1 MNWKEYKD
9 LVWYEV
15 FSEYKKAKG
24 RLTLVDRFWRMYI
37 SPEGNA
43 TYLIR
48 KQQYLQSR
56 GGYCSILANL
66 IRAKLMRRYGIHVN
80 KCAHIGKGICIVHAS
95 NIIIGACTIGNDF
108 TVYQNCTIGAKA
120 RKNGATPTIGSNV
133 TMYTGSSVI
142 GGVSVAD
149 GVSVGAHSLVVK
161 DCLESGVYVGSPA
174 RKLGEK
180 ENG

>member
-56 GGYCSILANL
+56 GGIAASLL
-66 IRAKLMRRYGIHVN
+66 I
-80 KCAHIGKGICIVHAS
+80 
-95 NIIIGACTIGNDF
+95 
-108 TVYQNCTIGAKA
+108 
-120 RKNGATPTIGSNV
+120 
-133 TMYTGSSVI
+133 
-142 GGVSVAD
+142 
-149 GVSVGAHSLVVK
+149 
-161 DCLESGVYVGSPA
+161 
-174 RKLGEK
+174 
-180 ENG
+180 

>member
-24 RLTLVDRFWRMYI
+24 RLTLIDRFWRMYI

-56 GGYCSILANL
+56 GG
-66 IRAKLMRRYGIHVN
+66 
-80 KCAHIGKGICIVHAS
+80 
-95 NIIIGACTIGNDF
+95 
-108 TVYQNCTIGAKA
+108 
-120 RKNGATPTIGSNV
+120 
-133 TMYTGSSVI
+133 
-142 GGVSVAD
+142 GVLQ
-149 GVSVGAHSLVVK
+149 HP
-161 DCLESGVYVGSPA
+161 C
-174 RKLGEK
+174 
-180 ENG
+180 